1 MSAISNL
8 FEYCR
13 ARAIDSILRK
23 VELLERNACIWALP
37 IMSKSWRTWAF
48 SKKIATFAAKWVAYY
63 DKEYS
68 L

>member
-1 MSAISNL
+1 MNEDA
-8 FEYCR
+8 
-13 ARAIDSILRK
+13 D
-23 VELLERNACIWALP
+23 VEHPINVLP